1 MFSALEV
8 RIRKETSIAYSDSL
22 SRCLPVEADK
32 SHETVR
38 AGLCLGLKPETSEHE
53 VNLLPSVK
61 PCSLV

>member
-1 MFSALEV
+1 MFSVPEV
-8 RIRKETSIAYSDSL
+8 RIRKETSIAHSDSL

-32 SHETVR
+32 IHEKVR
-38 AGLCLGLKPETSEHE
+38 AGRCLGLKSETFEYE